1 MKRAKATA
9 LTAIAAA
16 LLALVLGAAL
26 LALRGPEVPVLK
38 VSRQPFQVR
47 VRADGVLKA
56 IDSTPVSTPI
66 SAGASMTI
74 AWIVDDGTFVRKGD
88 LIARF
93 DPTDFEKGLRDGQA
107 DEAMAK
113 DKIAKAKAQSQSVN
127 VGLDL
132 DASMAKR
139 DMAHAKAFQTKD
151 EHIFSRFEIA
161 TSLMDTEL
169 AQSRA
174 DYAQEM
180 KKAKGTLA
188 RTEIDLYAIEAQK
201 ADRDVKRAEAS
212 YNACEVRAPHDG
224 VVILQRDWR
233 QELPRPG
240 KVVWPG
246 QKLAEIPKPGGLQ
259 AEVYVLEADAGG
271 LAVGQRAEAEPFGY
285 YGAPVAAVVS
295 MVDTLA
301 RPRFPSVPVQYF
313 GATLKFVGKV
323 PDSLVPGQRI
333 QAVILI
339 ADLKDVLVVPR
350 QAVFQ
355 RDGHAVVYKK
365 WIMGSFKPVPV
376 TLGQGAPGRVV
387 VKEGLEASDVVALVD
402 PATAKAAD
410 AEASNRAGPSV
421 GGAP

>member
-1 MKRAKATA
+1 MKRLNATFIIV
-9 LTAIAAA
+9 TAAA
-16 LLALVLGAAL
+16 VAVLALGAAI
-26 LALRGPEVPVLK
+26 LALREPEVPVLK

-56 IDSTPVSTPI
+56 IDSTPISTPI
-66 SAGASMTI
+66 SAGAPMTI
-74 AWIVDDGTFVRKGD
+74 AWIVDDGTFVKKGD
-88 LIARF
+88 PVVRF
-93 DPTDFEKGLRDGQA
+93 DPTEFEKGLRDGEA
-107 DEAMAK
+107 DESIAK
-113 DKIAKAKAQSQSVN
+113 EKIAKAKEQSQSVD

-132 DASMAKR
+132 DAAMAKK

-161 TSLMDTEL
+161 SSLMDTEL

-188 RTEIDLYAIEAQK
+188 RTEVDLHSIEAQK

-212 YNACEVRAPHDG
+212 YGAREVMAPHDG

-233 QELPRPG
+233 EELPRPG
-240 KVVWPG
+240 KIVWPG

-259 AEVYVLEADAGG
+259 AEVYILEADAGG
-271 LAVGQRAEAEPFGY
+271 LAVGQRVEAEPFGY

-295 MVDTLA
+295 RVDTLA

-313 GATLKFVGKV
+313 GATLKFEQK
-323 PDSLVPGQRI
+323 PPASLVPGQRI
-333 QAVILI
+333 QAAILI

-355 RDGHAVVYKK
+355 RDGHGVVYKK
-365 WIMGSFKPVPV
+365 GIMGSFNPVPV

-387 VKEGLEASDVVALVD
+387 VTGGLDPGDVVALVD
-402 PATAKAAD
+402 PTSAKPAE
-410 AEASNRAGPSV
+410 AEASRAAGPSA